1 MHICIPCKILNLFFV
16 LFQGKPGIAHRDI
29 KSKNI
34 LVRQDG
40 SCVIADFGLAVTHV
54 QATGEMNIA
63 DNPRVGTKR
72 YMAPEILDQTIQND
86 CFDAYRR
93 ADMYALGLVLWEV
106 CSRTATHG
114 IAEDYKAPFH
124 DVVPNDP
131 SFEDM
136 RKVVCVDGQRPHINN
151 RWSCDRVS
159 SAIFFLF

>member
-1 MHICIPCKILNLFFV
+1 MYGLVAVSRYPDIRCSLLGFV
-16 LFQGKPGIAHRDI
+16 CRI
-29 KSKNI
+29 
-34 LVRQDG
+34 
-40 SCVIADFGLAVTHV
+40 
-54 QATGEMNIA
+54 
-63 DNPRVGTKR
+63 
-72 YMAPEILDQTIQND
+72 QTD

-114 IAEDYKAPFH
+114 IAEEYKSPFH

-136 RKVVCVDGQRPHINN
+136 RKVVCVDGQRPHLNN

-159 SAIFFLF
+159 IENYRGSFC